1 MNTPQYVTEILLK
14 KAKNEFAYISDM
26 DTYEVVY
33 MTEKLKEQLGIS
45 SEQGFDGKK
54 CYEVFKGLTQPC
66 EDCSLNHV
74 TEFYKPELD
83 RWLRVESHSYC
94 MDGDHHYRGEWM
106 TDVTNEHKQV
116 EEMQTRLKN
125 KSVVLQGLRTLANE
139 KDPKKAIDSL
149 LQMII
154 EYYDA
159 DRVNVFE
166 FEYEAGVIDNTHELC
181 SEDVIAEIEECQGI
195 PMEYAN
201 EWIDTFRKH
210 EEIFITSLE
219 EVQHEKLKELLRLL
233 GVNQLLAVPIFKG
246 EELGGFI
253 SVDDPK
259 QYQEDA
265 TILKMI
271 AECITTEFAK
281 RILTRNLEELSLI
294 DKLTGLGNRNQYLQ
308 VLEDYIKTPPK
319 TMAVFLSNVNGL
331 KKVNEQGG
339 HDLGDQFLCACAD
352 AMKKL
357 NVANTF
363 RIDGDE
369 FVILIP
375 NIPEDEFHSMK
386 TALRHELMNLPLG
399 GAALGA
405 VWEKGHVNVPAMVSH
420 ADELMY
426 AEKQIYYR
434 EAIQHGDQNYRMGVA
449 TNILRDIQDRKFEVF
464 YQPQINLH
472 TGNLYGAEALV
483 RKRNEEGKIVPPDKF
498 VPLYEAEGVI
508 SHMDLHVLELVCQAL
523 QRWKK
528 EFNKTPKIST
538 NFSRVTLM
546 EEGIIPRICSI
557 CEKYEVDPAT
567 IMVEITESTGKLS
580 HEQLEVLVKGLQE
593 AGFAVSLDDFGSR
606 YSNLSILSYID
617 FQLIKLDKSLID
629 RIGSDPKSTRLVK
642 NLISSLCGDTL
653 ETRALAEGVE
663 TEEQARML
671 QEFDCDYVQGYYFSK
686 PMPEKD
692 FTELLRVDKFFETKA
707 GMSLK

>member
-1 MNTPQYVTEILLK
+1 MNTPQYITEILLK
-14 KAKNEFAYISDM
+14 KAKNELAYISDM

-33 MTEKLKEQLGIS
+33 MTDKLKEQLGIS

-74 TEFYKPELD
+74 TEFYKPELN

-94 MDGDHHYRGEWM
+94 VDGNHHYRGEWM
-106 TDVTNEHKQV
+106 TDVTEEHTRV
-116 EEMQTRLKN
+116 EEMEIRLKN
-125 KSVVLQGLRTLANE
+125 KAVVLQGLRTLANE
-139 KDPKKAIDSL
+139 KDPQKSINAL
-149 LQMII
+149 LKMII
-154 EYYDA
+154 EYYNA

-166 FEYEAGVIDNTHELC
+166 FEYDTGVVDNTHELC
-181 SEDVIAEIEECQGI
+181 ADGVIAEIEECQSI
-195 PMEYAN
+195 PIEYVKEWMEAF
-201 EWIDTFRKH
+201 EKH

-219 EVQHEKLKELLRLL
+219 KIQHAKLRELLQLL
-233 GVNQLLAVPIFKG
+233 GVSQLLAVPIYKG

-253 SVDDPK
+253 SIDNPK
-259 QYQEDA
+259 QYGEDA

-281 RILTRNLEELSLI
+281 RILTRNIEELSLV

-308 VLEDYIKTPPK
+308 ILEDYIKTPPK
-319 TMAVFLSNVNGL
+319 TMAVFLSNLNGL
-331 KKVNEQGG
+331 KKVNEEGG
-339 HDLGDQFLCACAD
+339 HNLGDQFLCACAD
-352 AMKKL
+352 AMKTL
-357 NVANTF
+357 NIQNTF
-363 RIDGDE
+363 RTNGDE
-369 FVILIP
+369 FVILAP
-375 NIPEDEFHSMK
+375 NISEEEFHAMK
-386 TALRHELMNLPLG
+386 TALRHELMKLPLG

-405 VWEKGHVNVPAMVSH
+405 VWEKGHVNIPAMVSH

-434 EAIQHGDQNYRMGVA
+434 EAIYRGDQNYRMGVA
-449 TNILRDIQDRKFEVF
+449 TNILRDIQDRRFEVF
-464 YQPQINLH
+464 YQPQVNLH
-472 TGNLYGAEALV
+472 TGTLYGAEALV
-483 RKRNEEGKIVPPDKF
+483 RKRDEEGKIVPPDKF

-508 SHMDLHVLELVCQAL
+508 SHMDLHVLELVCQSL

-546 EEGIIPRICSI
+546 EEGIIPRICAI
-557 CEKYEVDPAT
+557 CNKYEVDPAT

-580 HEQLEVLVKGLQE
+580 HEQLEVLVKGLQQ
-593 AGFAVSLDDFGSR
+593 AGFSVSLDDFGSR

-629 RIGSDPKSTRLVK
+629 RIGSDQKSTKLVK

-663 TEEQARML
+663 TEEQAKML
-671 QEFDCDYVQGYYFSK
+671 QEFECDYVQGYYFSR

-692 FTELLRVDKFFETKA
+692 FTELLRVDKFFEIKNA
-707 GMSLK
+707 IK

>member
-1 MNTPQYVTEILLK
+1 MNTPQYITEILLK
-14 KAKNEFAYISDM
+14 KAQNEFAYISDM

-33 MTEKLKEQLGIS
+33 MTDKLKEQLGIS
-45 SEQGFDGKK
+45 SEQEFDGKK
-54 CYEVFKGLTQPC
+54 CYEVFKGLRQPC
-66 EDCSLNHV
+66 EDCSLNYV
-74 TEFYKPELD
+74 TEFYKPELKQ
-83 RWLRVESHSYC
+83 WLRVESHSYC
-94 MDGDHHYRGEWM
+94 MDGSHHYRGEWIS
-106 TDVTNEHKQV
+106 DVTEEHTRV
-116 EEMQTRLKN
+116 EEMEMRLKN
-125 KSVVLQGLRTLANE
+125 KSVVLQGLRTIASE
-139 KDPKKAIDSL
+139 KDPKKAIDAL

-154 EYYDA
+154 EYYNA

-166 FEYEAGVIDNTHELC
+166 FEYESGVVDNTHEFC
-181 SEDVIAEIEECQGI
+181 ADGVPSEIEECQSI
-195 PMEYAN
+195 PIEYTN
-201 EWIDTFRKH
+201 EWMEAFKKH
-210 EEIFITSLE
+210 KEIFIVSLE
-219 EVQHEKLKELLRLL
+219 TVQNEKLKELLQLL
-233 GVNQLLAVPIFKG
+233 GVSQLLAVPIYKG

-259 QYQEDA
+259 QYSEDA
-265 TILKMI
+265 TVLKMI

-281 RILTRNLEELSLI
+281 RILTRNIEELSLV
-294 DKLTGLGNRNQYLQ
+294 DRLTGLGNRNQYLQ

-319 TMAVFLSNVNGL
+319 TMAVFLSNLNGL
-331 KKVNEQGG
+331 KKVNEEGG
-339 HDLGDQFLCACAD
+339 HNLGDQFLCACAN
-352 AMKKL
+352 AMKTL
-357 NVANTF
+357 NIANTF

-369 FVILIP
+369 FVILAP
-375 NIPEDEFHSMK
+375 NIPENEFHSMK
-386 TALRHELMNLPLG
+386 TALRHALVNLPLG

-405 VWEKGHVNVPAMVSH
+405 VWEKGHINVPAMVSH

-434 EAIQHGDQNYRMGVA
+434 EAIQRGDQNYRTGVA

-523 QRWKK
+523 QRWKR
-528 EFNKTPKIST
+528 ELGKTPKIST

-546 EEGIIPRICSI
+546 EEGIIARICSI

-580 HEQLEVLVKGLQE
+580 HEQLEVLVKGLQQ
-593 AGFAVSLDDFGSR
+593 AGFSVSLDDFGSR

-671 QEFDCDYVQGYYFSK
+671 QEFDCDYVQGYYFAK
-686 PMPEKD
+686 PMPERD
-692 FTELLRVDKFFETKA
+692 FTELLRVDKFFQTKA
-707 GMSLK
+707 GMV

>member
-1 MNTPQYVTEILLK
+1 MNTPRYITEILLK
-14 KAKNEFAYISDM
+14 KAKNELAYISDM
-26 DTYEVVY
+26 DTYEIVY

-45 SEQGFDGKK
+45 SEQGWNGKK
-54 CYEVFKGLTQPC
+54 CYEVFKGLQQPC
-66 EDCSLNHV
+66 EDCNLNYV
-74 TEFYKPELD
+74 TEFYKPESKQ
-83 RWLRVESHSYC
+83 WLRVESHSYC
-94 MDGDHHYRGEWM
+94 MDGNHHYRGEWI
-106 TDVTNEHKQV
+106 TDVTAEHKQV
-116 EEMQTRLKN
+116 EDMENRLKN
-125 KSVVLQGLRTLANE
+125 KAIVLQGLRTLANE
-139 KDPKKAIDSL
+139 KDTKKAIDSL

-154 EYYDA
+154 EYYEA

-166 FEYEAGVIDNTHELC
+166 FDYETGVVNNTHEFCREGAL
-181 SEDVIAEIEECQGI
+181 AEIEECQRI
-195 PMEYAN
+195 PMEYVQ
-201 EWIDTFRKH
+201 EWMESFKKH
-210 EEIFITSLE
+210 EEVFIHSLDK
-219 EVQHEKLKELLRLL
+219 VQHEKLKELLQLL
-233 GVNQLLAVPIFKG
+233 GVNQLLTVPIYRG

-253 SVDDPK
+253 SIDDPK
-259 QYQEDA
+259 QYSEDA
-265 TILKMI
+265 TVLKMI

-281 RILTRNLEELSLI
+281 RILARDLEELSVI
-294 DKLTGLGNRNQYLQ
+294 DKLTGLGNRNKYLQ

-331 KKVNEQGG
+331 KKVNEQRG
-339 HDLGDQFLCACAD
+339 HEVGDQFLCACAE

-357 NVANTF
+357 NVVNTF

-375 NIPEDEFHSMK
+375 NIPEEEFHAMK
-386 TALRHELMNLPLG
+386 TTLRHELMNLPLG

-405 VWEKGHVNVPAMVSH
+405 VWEKGHINVPAMVSH

-434 EAIQHGDQNYRMGVA
+434 EAVYRGDFDYRAGVA
-449 TNILRDIQDRKFEVF
+449 TNILRDIQERKFEVF

-528 EFNKTPKIST
+528 EFQKTPKIST

-546 EEGIIPRICSI
+546 EEGIIPRISAI
-557 CEKYEVDPAT
+557 CKKYEVDPST

-580 HEQLEVLVKGLQE
+580 HEQLEVLVKGLQQE
-593 AGFAVSLDDFGSR
+593 GFAVSLDDFGSR

-629 RIGSDPKSTRLVK
+629 RIGSDAKSTRLVK

-671 QEFDCDYVQGYYFSK
+671 QAFDCDYVQGYYFSK
-686 PMPEKD
+686 PMPEQD
-692 FTELLRVDKFFETKA
+692 FTELLRVDKFFQIKA
-707 GMSLK
+707 SIV

>member
-1 MNTPQYVTEILLK
+1 MNTPKYITEILLK
-14 KAKNEFAYISDM
+14 KAKNELAYISDM

-33 MTEKLKEQLGIS
+33 MTDKLKEQLGIS
-45 SEQGFDGKK
+45 KEQGFDGKK

-66 EDCSLNHV
+66 EDCSLNYV
-74 TEFYKPELD
+74 TEFYKPELKQ
-83 RWLRVESHSYC
+83 WLRVESHSYC
-94 MDGDHHYRGEWM
+94 MDDNHHYRGEWIS
-106 TDVTNEHKQV
+106 DVTDEHNRV
-116 EEMQTRLKN
+116 EEIEARLKN
-125 KSVVLQGLRTLANE
+125 KSVVLQGLRIIANE

-149 LQMII
+149 LQMIL
-154 EYYDA
+154 EYYEG
-159 DRVNVFE
+159 DRVNIFE
-166 FEYEAGVIDNTHELC
+166 FEFEEDVIYNTHEVC
-181 SEDVIAEIEECQGI
+181 REGASVQIEECQSI
-195 PMEYAN
+195 PIPYVE
-201 EWIDTFRKH
+201 EWMDAFSKH
-210 EEIFITSLE
+210 EEILVTSLNNIAN
-219 EVQHEKLKELLRLL
+219 EKLRELLEIL
-233 GVNQLLAVPIFKG
+233 GVHQLVAVPIYKG
-246 EELGGFI
+246 DTLGGFI
-253 SVDDPK
+253 SIDDPK
-259 QYQEDA
+259 KYKEDA

-271 AECITTEFAK
+271 GECVTTEFAK
-281 RILTRNLEELSLI
+281 RILARDLEELSII
-294 DKLTGLGNRNQYLQ
+294 DKLTGLGNRNQYLK
-308 VLEDYIKTPPK
+308 VLEEYIKTPPK
-319 TMAVFLSNVNGL
+319 TMAVFLANLNGL
-331 KKVNEQGG
+331 KKVNEQRG
-339 HDLGDQFLCACAD
+339 HDIGDQFLCACAE

-357 NVANTF
+357 NVENTF
-363 RIDGDE
+363 RINGDE
-369 FVILIP
+369 FVVLVS
-375 NIPEDEFHSMK
+375 NISEEEFHSMK
-386 TALRHELMNLPLG
+386 TTLRHELMNLPLG

-434 EAIQHGDQNYRMGVA
+434 EAIQNGDQNYRMGVA

-508 SHMDLHVLELVCQAL
+508 SHMDLHVFELVCQAL

-528 EFNKTPKIST
+528 EFQKTPKIST

-663 TEEQARML
+663 TEEQAKML
-671 QEFDCDYVQGYYFSK
+671 QEFECDYVQGYYFSK

-692 FTELLRVDKFFETKA
+692 FTELLRVDKFFQTKA
-707 GMSLK
+707 GMI